1 MKFVLAVHGTRG
13 DVEPCAAIGLEL
25 RRRGHEVAMA
35 VPPNLLGFIESVGLT
50 GVPYGPDSVAQL
62 DEDIFRNPWKV
73 RSPVTI
79 WRQGAEYLTWG
90 WEEMSSTLVS
100 LADGADLLVSGQTY
114 QGVVA
119 NVAEHYG
126 IPMAAL
132 HHFPHRPNGHLI
144 PHVPAPLMRS
154 TMKLLDWLYWR
165 MCKGTE
171 NTQRRRL
178 GLAPTAVSSAN
189 RIAEQSLEIQAYDE
203 IYFPGLAAEWGDRR
217 RPFVGVLTLGLP
229 TETDDEVA
237 EWIAAGTPPIYFG
250 WGSMRVDSPA
260 DAVAMISDVCAELGE
275 RALICSGVSDF
286 DVVTKHD
293 NVKVVS
299 AVNHSAVFPLC
310 RAVVHHGG
318 AGTTAA
324 GMRAGVPTLV
334 LWIAAEQPLWA
345 AQVQRLKV
353 GLARRFPAATRK
365 SLAKNLRTVLAP
377 EYRIRARQVAAQM
390 TKAADSI
397 TTTADLLEETA
408 RAGADPE
415 TQGHAKITVTGA
427 DSDSPTR
434 IRHEI

>member
-1 MKFVLAVHGTRG
+1 
-13 DVEPCAAIGLEL
+13 
-25 RRRGHEVAMA
+25 MA

-132 HHFPHRPNGHLI
+132 HHFPHRPNGHLV
-144 PHVPAPLMRS
+144 PYVPAPLMRS
-154 TMKLLDWLYWR
+154 TMRLLDWLYWR
-165 MCKGTE
+165 MWKGTE
-171 NTQRRRL
+171 NTQRRQL
-178 GLAPTAVSSAN
+178 GLPPTAISSAN
-189 RIAEQSLEIQAYDE
+189 RIAEESLEIQAYDE

-217 RPFVGVLTLGLP
+217 RPFVGVLTMGLP

-237 EWIAAGTPPIYFG
+237 AWIAAGTPPIYFG

-293 NVKVVS
+293 NVKVVP

-353 GLARRFPAATRK
+353 GLARRFVAATRK

-390 TKAADSI
+390 TKAADSVA
-397 TTTADLLEETA
+397 TTADLLEETV
-408 RAGADPE
+408 RAGTGPE
-415 TQGHAKITVTGA
+415 TQGHAKITVTCV